1 VNALR
6 RSLHANGLAPR
17 IVNLGAWRAHVLER
31 LRQQVAA
38 SDNDVLRDL
47 ETELAEAAGRNTE
60 STGSPVTSR
69 EPQLVVPLVI
79 DTALGRLSFISTT
92 TVFGTPVDITLAEL
106 ALESFFP
113 ADPATAAALRRALE
127 SPQAG
132 T

>member
-1 VNALR
+1 
-6 RSLHANGLAPR
+6 
-17 IVNLGAWRAHVLER
+17 VLER

-38 SDNDVLRDL
+38 SDDDVLRDL
-47 ETELAEAAGRNTE
+47 ETELAGAAGPSSE

-69 EPQLVVPLVI
+69 EPPLVVPLVI

-113 ADPATAAALRRALE
+113 ADPATAAAACGARSNRLRQEPDRGSRSLARSCRAAVRRRRR
-127 SPQAG
+127 P
-132 T
+132 